1 MANESNLD
9 IIRTKNEAREKGRIG
24 GIKSGESRRQRKT
37 LREELLAL
45 LSKGD
50 TQERISLAQL
60 EKALN
65 GDTKAFEVIRDTIG
79 EKPTD
84 KVENSGEST
93 ITVKVQGDVQEWG
106 T

>member
-1 MANESNLD
+1 MANEQNL
-9 IIRTKNEAREKGRIG
+9 IPFNERTKKEQREICKAG
-24 GIKSGESRRQRKT
+24 GIKSGEVRRARKT

-50 TQERISLAQL
+50 TQERLSLAQL

-84 KVENSGEST
+84 KQEISGEQKLD
-93 ITVKVQGDVQEWG
+93 INIQVME
-106 T
+106 